1 MTHQIKDF
9 VSIPLLLVAISAN
22 WRNIYHPGTELN
34 ECPSREVRR
43 CRRRILG
50 TLKMH
55 IKTERAETTIAKFVP
70 LHRNVQISNITECEI
85 NEVFAV
91 FLAQMGKNC
100 LQLRCE
106 KW

>member
-1 MTHQIKDF
+1 
-9 VSIPLLLVAISAN
+9 
-22 WRNIYHPGTELN
+22 
-34 ECPSREVRR
+34 
-43 CRRRILG
+43 
-50 TLKMH
+50 MH
-55 IKTERAETTIAKFVP
+55 IKTERAETTIAEVVP

-106 KW
+106 K